1 MVVYC
6 PEHQVSYLSVTQK
19 LEVCKGTGTVETDFQ
34 HSVDVYLA
42 SFTSI
47 PESQPGHSKSCQSK
61 GLGGVRSHRRFSRY
75 VFDKGRNDP
84 VAHSPDYTAASD
96 VQWRARGVR
105 RNNMQAADNLADA
118 LGGNRI
124 QVVIP

>member
-1 MVVYC
+1 M
-6 PEHQVSYLSVTQK
+6 
-19 LEVCKGTGTVETDFQ
+19 
-34 HSVDVYLA
+34 
-42 SFTSI
+42 SI
-47 PESQPGHSKSCQSK
+47 PKGQPGHSKSCQSK

-105 RNNMQAADNLADA
+105 RNNMQAADNVADA

-124 QVVIP
+124 QVVTP